1 MRINRLWL
9 LSGGWLLIIV
19 MARVLGGVPWPLLLG
34 AVAFWALVVWGR
46 RRWPRLALRPAKKG
60 ASVRGTIAPPS
71 PRHAYK
77 PATTLRA
84 LGLRLEDSGLGTVT
98 VTPEGDSVRVALPE
112 GEWARVSVV
121 DPAVVTQATLALEGS
136 STQALALACDA
147 LAPELGAMRL
157 EVDGVGV
164 VIDGTRPRGLLE
176 RDVADAIDTRRRQQ
190 LAEQR
195 RLEGDPKP
203 PGPGPYLH

>member
-1 MRINRLWL
+1 VVRLNRLWL
-9 LSGGWLLIIV
+9 LSGSWLLIIV
-19 MARVLGGVPWPLLLG
+19 LARVLGGVPWPLLLG
-34 AVAFWALVVWGR
+34 AVALWALVVWGR
-46 RRWPRLALRPAKKG
+46 RRWPRSALRPAKEG
-60 ASVRGTIAPPS
+60 GSVLGTIAPPS

-84 LGLRLEDSGLGTVT
+84 LGLRLEDSGLGAVT
-98 VTPEGDSVRVALPE
+98 AEGHSVRVALPE
-112 GEWARVSVV
+112 GEWARISAV

-157 EVDGVGV
+157 EVDGVSV

-195 RLEGDPKP
+195 RLAQAPKP